1 SSDSRSRNPELGFT
15 SSSNDELECVRHLGS
30 HRPIIEAAS
39 LPRHPKDAYWQAVL
53 TLSVERLRPKRLSH
67 LSWAAYAS
75 SSRAPAWKIH
85 VTIAVNNAVYIAAS
99 QSLLGDETMILGASN
114 VK

>member
-1 SSDSRSRNPELGFT
+1 VAAKKNEPFVLGGIRQLF
-15 SSSNDELECVRHLGS
+15 
-30 HRPIIEAAS
+30 AS
-39 LPRHPKDAYWQAVL
+39 AR
-53 TLSVERLRPKRLSH
+53 VE
-67 LSWAAYAS
+67 
-75 SSRAPAWKIH
+75 IH